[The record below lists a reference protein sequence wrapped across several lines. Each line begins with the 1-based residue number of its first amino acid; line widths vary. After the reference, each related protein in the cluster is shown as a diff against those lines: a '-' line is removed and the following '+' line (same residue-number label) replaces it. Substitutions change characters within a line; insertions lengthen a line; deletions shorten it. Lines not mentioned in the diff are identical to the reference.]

1 MKPMY
6 NVSREIK
13 EKLDILEKLGRHQKK
28 DLDGIVNDS
37 IERLYDEYDDVEDSL
52 IKRHAS
58 DKDEKIYCDIVP
70 ENKVRMEE
78 MKIGAIKDISTLVNV
93 AIAYQY
99 SKIIPG

>member
-37 IERLYDEYDDVEDSL
+37 IERLYDEYDEIEDSL
-52 IKRHAS
+52 VKRHAAV
-58 DKDEKIYCDIVP
+58 KEEKIYCDIVP
-70 ENKVRMEE
+70 ENKVRIEE
-78 MKIGAIKDISTLVNV
+78 MKIGAVKDVSTLVNM
-93 AIAYQY
+93 AIAFQY